1 MRASD
6 GEIVGLWCASG
17 AHAGDRGLIEAVLFR
32 EDLVHLLGAEY
43 RVVPNTYDD
52 QGGAFVMFG
61 RRPAPGETGRA

>member
-1 MRASD
+1 M
-6 GEIVGLWCASG
+6 
-17 AHAGDRGLIEAVLFR
+17 IEAVLFR

-61 RRPAPGETGRA
+61 RRPAPGETGHA